1 VPLQDISVGEY
12 IRFRRLSCAAEELGG
27 GEANVTELAFRY
39 GYETVE
45 SFSKAFNGCSA
56 CSPSKYP
63 HSDSFRLKFS
73 PIKINFDI
81 MGGFSMERN
90 VIPGLGKVDWSDRK
104 RQNEFVNSVVSA
116 LNALGENL
124 IYDTVCAVSGSAFRT
139 SFSVPTGEIWNHGNY
154 HVLNTPAIIGHTFTM
169 LGYKA
174 GQHAVSQY
182 THDKRLIMDSIDR
195 GVPAIT
201 LHGVINCADACLI
214 SGYDNGGAA
223 CLVITRLCTSATTTT
238 KRPTIRGISENP
250 AGTKASSPPAE
261 KGGY

>member
-1 VPLQDISVGEY
+1 
-12 IRFRRLSCAAEELGG
+12 
-27 GEANVTELAFRY
+27 
-39 GYETVE
+39 
-45 SFSKAFNGCSA
+45 
-56 CSPSKYP
+56 
-63 HSDSFRLKFS
+63 
-73 PIKINFDI
+73 
-81 MGGFSMERN
+81 MERN